1 MARDPE
7 QPTPRPSGRKPPSDR
22 GPGISLILLA
32 RFLRGFADGI
42 VSILLA
48 RYLSSLGFSPLQIGA
63 VVTGSLIGSAA
74 LTLGVGLGAGR
85 RQLRHLLLAAAAL
98 MAATGVGFALATS
111 FGLILAVGVIGTLNP
126 TSGDVSVFLP
136 TEQAYLAE
144 RTDAT
149 TRPRTYGHYTLAGT
163 LGAALGALASAL
175 PGPLS
180 HMLRI
185 PLLAAERGG
194 FLFYATLALG
204 LGYVY
209 QRLPKEHH
217 SLARRPHQP
226 LRESRRTVVELAAL
240 FSLDS
245 AGGGFAIQS
254 LLVLWLHLRFGLDPT
269 TLAVIFFAASI
280 LAATSLLVAGP
291 LAQRLGLVKTMVFTH
306 LPADAMLA
314 LAALAPSA
322 WLAVG
327 LLLGRAACSTMDV
340 PARQSLVMALV
351 PPEERMAAAGVTNVP
366 RALAAAATPILAG
379 ALLTISHAGWPLLI
393 GGIMKITYDLAFWRL
408 YRHVPERT
416 GGRRKADA
424 PSRNPEAEG
433 PPLAEGHP

>member
-1 MARDPE
+1 MARDPK
-7 QPTPRPSGRKPPSDR
+7 QLNPRPAGRTPPADR
-22 GPGISLILLA
+22 DRSVPLILLA
-32 RFLRGFADGI
+32 RFLRAFADGF
-42 VSILLA
+42 VSIVLA

-98 MAATGVGFALATS
+98 MAATGVSFALAS
-111 FGLILAVGVIGTLNP
+111 AFGLVLAVAVVGTLNP

-144 RTDAT
+144 RTGAT
-149 TRPRTYGHYTLAGT
+149 TRPRTYGRYTLAGA

-175 PGPLS
+175 PGPVS
-180 HMLRI
+180 HMLHI

-194 FLFYATLALG
+194 FLLYAAIALG
-204 LGYVY
+204 IGYVY
-209 QRLPKEHH
+209 QRLPKDDH
-217 SLARRPHQP
+217 SLARRQHQP

-254 LLVLWLHLRFGLDPT
+254 LLVLWLHLRFGLGPT

-280 LAATSLLVAGP
+280 LAAASLLVAGP
-291 LAQRLGLVKTMVFTH
+291 LAQRLGLVKTMVWTH
-306 LPADAMLA
+306 LPADVMLA
-314 LAALAPSA
+314 LAAFAPSA

-327 LLLGRAACSTMDV
+327 LLLGRAACSSMDV

-366 RALAAAATPILAG
+366 RALATAATPVLAG
-379 ALLTISHAGWPLLI
+379 ALLTISHTGWPLLI
-393 GGIMKITYDLAFWRL
+393 GGIMKITYDLTLWRL

-416 GGRRKADA
+416 GGRRKVDA
-424 PSRNPEAEG
+424 PSRGPETGG

>member
-1 MARDPE
+1 MARDPK
-7 QPTPRPSGRKPPSDR
+7 QLNPRPSSRKPPADR
-22 GPGISLILLA
+22 DPGVPLILLA
-32 RFLRGFADGI
+32 RFLRGFADGF

-98 MAATGVGFALATS
+98 MAATGVSFALAS
-111 FGLILAVGVIGTLNP
+111 AFGLVLAVGIIGTLNP
-126 TSGDVSVFLP
+126 TAGDVSVFLP

-144 RTDAT
+144 RTGAA

-175 PGPLS
+175 PGPVS
-180 HMLRI
+180 HMLHIR
-185 PLLAAERGG
+185 LLAAERGG
-194 FLFYATLALG
+194 FQLYATIAVS

-209 QRLPKEHH
+209 QRLPKDHD
-217 SLARRPHQP
+217 SLARHQHQP

-254 LLVLWLHLRFGLDPT
+254 LLVLWLHLRFGLSPT

-291 LAQRLGLVKTMVFTH
+291 LAERLGLVKTMVLTH
-306 LPADAMLA
+306 LPADIMLA

-327 LLLGRAACSTMDV
+327 LLLGRAACSSMDV

-366 RALAAAATPILAG
+366 RALATAATPILAG

-393 GGIMKITYDLAFWRL
+393 GGIMKITYDVTLWRL
-408 YRHVPERT
+408 YRHVPQRT
-416 GGRRKADA
+416 G
-424 PSRNPEAEG
+424 EG
-433 PPLAEGHP
+433 

>member
-1 MARDPE
+1 MARNSK
-7 QPTPRPSGRKPPSDR
+7 QLAPRASGGKPPLDR
-22 GPGISLILLA
+22 DPGVPLILLA
-32 RFLRGFADGI
+32 RFLRGFADGF
-42 VSILLA
+42 VSILLT
-48 RYLSSLGFSPLQIGA
+48 RYLGSLGFSPLQIGA
-63 VVTGSLIGSAA
+63 VVTGTLIGSAA

-98 MAATGVGFALATS
+98 MAATGISFALAS
-111 FGLILAVGVIGTLNP
+111 AFGLVLAIGVIGTLNP

-144 RTDAT
+144 RTSAK

-175 PGPLS
+175 PDPVS
-180 HMLRI
+180 HMLHIR
-185 PLLAAERGG
+185 LLAAERSG
-194 FLFYATLALG
+194 FLLYATIALG
-204 LGYVY
+204 LAYVY
-209 QRLPKEHH
+209 QRLPTDHH
-217 SLARRPHQP
+217 SLARGQHQP

-245 AGGGFAIQS
+245 AGGGFATQS
-254 LLVLWLHLRFGLDPT
+254 LLVLWLHLRFGLGPT
-269 TLAVIFFAASI
+269 TLAVIFFTASI

-291 LAQRLGLVKTMVFTH
+291 LAQRLGLVKTMVLTH
-306 LPADAMLA
+306 LPADVMLA

-322 WLAVG
+322 WLAVA
-327 LLLGRAACSTMDV
+327 LLLGRSACSSMDV

-366 RALAAAATPILAG
+366 RALATAATPILAG

-393 GGIMKITYDLAFWRL
+393 GGIMKITYDLTLWRL

-416 GGRRKADA
+416 GGRRTVDA
-424 PSRNPEAEG
+424 PSREPEAG
-433 PPLAEGHP
+433 CPPLAEGHP